1 MPLPPSLRT
10 VPAVPDGPTPSGPLT
25 SDQAS
30 RVALRRTVMPTVV
43 VGVLA
48 IVISTVVAGSLG
60 ALGATLGFLITIV
73 FFAGGQY
80 VVDQVLLGIDDE
92 HTEAGLDVLEDRVQ
106 EQGRLAGA
114 RGGHQG
120 ERCAVE
126 RHAPGVQRPLPA
138 AAEHGQPVAQHPHAL
153 GDRLRRDGPQ
163 QLPLGAPL
171 NQVAALDAR
180 NGDIRTFGV
189 GDGALDR
196 WVDSQGVAHR
206 FGCQHVET
214 KIAVAD
220 GD

>member
-1 MPLPPSLRT
+1 MLRLDH
-10 VPAVPDGPTPSGPLT
+10 AQRS
-25 SDQAS
+25 
-30 RVALRRTVMPTVV
+30 VAEVHR
-43 VGVLA
+43 
-48 IVISTVVAGSLG
+48 
-60 ALGATLGFLITIV
+60 
-73 FFAGGQY
+73 
-80 VVDQVLLGIDDE
+80 LGIRQHSGAPGFNPGQLVGE
-92 HTEAGLDVLEDRVQ
+92 VFPSPAHQIAGE
-106 EQGRLAGA
+106 GRLAGA

-138 AAEHGQPVAQHPHAL
+138 AAEHGQPVAQHPHAF